1 MDTGRRIL
9 CLDVPKAHPGQHI
22 LQLLG
27 LLCPGE
33 DYRLESSFASPL
45 RNGDVVVARSRVNAV
60 SFEVGSWTPSA
71 TVLAGTV
78 WLRQHVTAYVTSLVD
93 LLRPNCLM
101 RSSRGLAPNVVRVW
115 SCSISLLLAL
125 GLTST
130 ASRCEGIVC

>member
-78 WLRQHVTAYVTSLVD
+78 WLRQHVTVYVTSPD
-93 LLRPNCLM
+93 HGLL
-101 RSSRGLAPNVVRVW
+101 GVRVPSGFVKAQLFDALQSW
-115 SCSISLLLAL
+115 FGPERCAGVPYPCSWPWD
-125 GLTST
+125 
-130 ASRCEGIVC
+130 